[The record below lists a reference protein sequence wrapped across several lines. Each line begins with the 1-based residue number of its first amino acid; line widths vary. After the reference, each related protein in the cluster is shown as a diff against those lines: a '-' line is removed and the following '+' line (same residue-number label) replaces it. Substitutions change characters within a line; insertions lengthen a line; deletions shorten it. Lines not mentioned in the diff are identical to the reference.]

1 MKKLLFLAAV
11 SFLGVF
17 IFVSSCTKEE
27 SSQVLTFGNT
37 EVPVENGRLVFKDD
51 EHFKLVYEYL
61 VQNLDKTHLQNW
73 GDFVS
78 AEKAYLQT
86 NEVYQNAT
94 KDVKINTNVAYW
106 HEDGN
111 GEKTLKSII
120 GHPIYALLCNSKRVL
135 QIGDKILQHDLEEAH
150 FYDAQYFGQA
160 GAGTIPGRTTVKL
173 PTTNLDKSCESPS
186 TCRSVYATRNGKQ
199 WKKLEAEVKFE
210 YYLVS
215 INPSVY
221 LLTGRF
227 IYENKS
233 YKRAFLG
240 SWASNVADEM
250 RITWD
255 GGTPVTV
262 PNSSSMSRIGNACSS
277 DHEIEDTN
285 EDNINIIDPGSC
297 SM

>member
-27 SSQVLTFGNT
+27 SSQALTFGNT
-37 EVPVENGRLVFKDD
+37 EVPLENGRLVFKD
-51 EHFKLVYEYL
+51 EAHFKQVYEHL
-61 VQNLDKTHLQNW
+61 VQNLDKTHLQDW
-73 GDFVS
+73 GNFVS

-86 NEVYQNAT
+86 SEVYQNAT
-94 KDVKINTNVAYW
+94 KNVQINTDVAYW

-135 QIGDKILQHDLEEAH
+135 QIGEKILQHDLEEAH
-150 FYDAQYFGQA
+150 FYDAQYLGQA
-160 GAGTIPGRTTVKL
+160 DAGTISGRTTVTL
-173 PTTNLDKSCESPS
+173 PTTNFDKSCESPS
-186 TCRSVYATRNGKQ
+186 TCRDVYALRNNKQ

-233 YKRAFLG
+233 YKRGFLG
-240 SWASNVADEM
+240 GWSSNTADELT
-250 RITWD
+250 IIWD
-255 GGTPVTV
+255 GGTPMT
-262 PNSSSMSRIGNACSS
+262 NFNTSSMSRIGNACSS
-277 DHEIEDTN
+277 DHGILDTN
-285 EDNINIIDPGSC
+285 EDSLLQDEGWC